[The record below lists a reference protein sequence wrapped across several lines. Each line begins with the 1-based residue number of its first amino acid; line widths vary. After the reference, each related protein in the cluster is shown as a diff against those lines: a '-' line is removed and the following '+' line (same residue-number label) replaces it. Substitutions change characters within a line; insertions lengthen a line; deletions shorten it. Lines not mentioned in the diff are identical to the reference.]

1 MDPSLIEIADYA
13 TLVPSIN
20 YVFLV
25 LLLALIAFF
34 SSTETA
40 FTSANLIRLRQY
52 AEEGRR
58 GAKEAIAIL
67 EKFDEFLLT
76 TLLGSN
82 IVNISAASLATVV
95 AVDLF
100 GDTGAVIATVV
111 MTIIITVFGEI
122 LPKRFARDNAERLT
136 SATGKIYRF
145 LMTALFPITFV
156 LKKATDLI
164 SNLSKKEEEP
174 SVTEDELNVIID
186 TMEEEGVLE
195 EEEVEMLQG
204 VLDMSETFVKDIMTP
219 RVDVIALE
227 SGASLDDIK
236 RVFLEEKYSRVPVYK
251 ESRDN
256 ILGVLYERDLF
267 SYIIE
272 NGSLET
278 AVITDLMREATY
290 VSDSMR
296 VSSLLT
302 KLQLAKQHLAIVVDE
317 YGGTAGVVTM
327 EDVLEEVVGEIYD
340 EHDDVE
346 DETLHK
352 MHDHLFEVRADIE
365 VEQLFD
371 RLEIELAVPEEVH
384 SLGGWIYSKIEDIP
398 KIGDKYNYHHLEF
411 KVIDVEE
418 RRIKRLQLEINP
430 IVEAA
435 DE

>member
-1 MDPSLIEIADYA
+1 LDPSSIVEPSFPTSNLI
-13 TLVPSIN
+13 
-20 YVFLV
+20 FLGV
-25 LLLALIAFF
+25 LLIFSAFF

-40 FTSANLIRLRQY
+40 FTSANHIRMKQY

-58 GAKEAIAIL
+58 GAKEALAVL

-76 TLLGSN
+76 SLIGN
-82 IVNISAASLATVV
+82 NVVNISAASLAT
-95 AVDLF
+95 LI
-100 GDTGAVIATVV
+100 GIQLLGENGALAATVF
-111 MTIIITVFGEI
+111 MTVFVTIFGEI
-122 LPKRFARDNAERLT
+122 LPKRLGRDHAET
-136 SATGKIYRF
+136 VASATSKTYRF
-145 LMTALFPITFV
+145 LMTVLFPLTFI
-156 LKKATDLI
+156 LKKLTDLLAR
-164 SNLSKKEEEP
+164 LSKKAEEP

-195 EEEVEMLQG
+195 EDEVDMLQG

-219 RVDVIALE
+219 RVDVIGLE
-227 SGASLDDIK
+227 IGSGLEDLK

-256 ILGVLYERDLF
+256 ILGVLHERDLF
-267 SYIIE
+267 SYVVE
-272 NGSLET
+272 HGSLET

-317 YGGTAGVVTM
+317 YGGTAGLVTM

-340 EHDDVE
+340 EHDEEE

-352 MHDHLFEVRADIE
+352 KHERLYEVRADME

-371 RLEIELAVPEEVH
+371 FLEIELSVPEEVH
-384 SLGGWIYSKIEDIP
+384 SLGGWVYSKIEDIP
-398 KIGDKYNYHHLEF
+398 KIGDTYTYHHLEF
-411 KVIDVEE
+411 TVIEVEE
-418 RRIKRLQLEINP
+418 RRIKRLQLEIKQSLE
-430 IVEAA
+430 EAA
-435 DE
+435 E